1 MGKLA
6 HTHTARI
13 VGCRSVEPRSLSSLI
28 SLSWASHRQSTSVE
42 IVLLSVSSFEPV
54 KKCWLDPECTMV
66 GWPQDA
72 EAKIVYIACFK
83 PLGKSSLN
91 WCECDSGGGGGLK
104 FASSIFRNFPQ
115 FRMFSQFSFAIF
127 RIFFP
132 VAHAFEGAFLDFFFC
147 IVIRDDFSD
156 VAPFP
161 SVIWMTTPAFFV
173 SCFGANIKATS

>member
-72 EAKIVYIACFK
+72 VSVSTPVHMCITLSGVVMASTARPSLVCVTCVSSSSHLHAIGEIVLQTCVHVQSR
-83 PLGKSSLN
+83 L
-91 WCECDSGGGGGLK
+91 
-104 FASSIFRNFPQ
+104 
-115 FRMFSQFSFAIF
+115 
-127 RIFFP
+127 
-132 VAHAFEGAFLDFFFC
+132 
-147 IVIRDDFSD
+147 
-156 VAPFP
+156 
-161 SVIWMTTPAFFV
+161 
-173 SCFGANIKATS
+173 